1 MELVSRMFSAA
12 SADDQKAGRQAARL
26 VCLPGEEAKEAP
38 KHTPPSHDTA
48 TRTQS
53 HLKRH
58 PTVSTTRAH
67 SSRKRHSHVLASETC
82 ISERIVHPSL
92 ALPYDA
98 ALKHRQHCDSASPPL
113 HLTIPAHS
121 VSCTSSSSLCF
132 CKTRTA
138 PATHLPGSPLP
149 SLAKFCTIKKERLE
163 RKATDKFS
171 SRWNNSALPSRL

>member
-98 ALKHRQHCDSASPPL
+98 VLKHRQHRDSASPRLQMTSLRTPSAAL
-113 HLTIPAHS
+113 QAALC
-121 VSCTSSSSLCF
+121 VSARRARRLPPTSLDHHYQVSQRSARSKKNDLREKQRTSSQADG
-132 CKTRTA
+132 TT
-138 PATHLPGSPLP
+138 PHHLPM
-149 SLAKFCTIKKERLE
+149 
-163 RKATDKFS
+163 
-171 SRWNNSALPSRL
+171 